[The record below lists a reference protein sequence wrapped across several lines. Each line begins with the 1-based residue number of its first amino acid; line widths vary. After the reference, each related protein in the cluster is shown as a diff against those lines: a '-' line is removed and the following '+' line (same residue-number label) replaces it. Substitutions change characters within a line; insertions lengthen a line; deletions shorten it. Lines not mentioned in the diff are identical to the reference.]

1 MNNHYEDTEQRKII
15 EKIKKSIYESCN
27 DYGKLTTKNKIKLN
41 QELLGLEGF
50 RRLINIMRNF
60 Y

>member
-41 QELLGLEGF
+41 
-50 RRLINIMRNF
+50 
-60 Y
+60 